1 MRLCRPC
8 INYECLFYQKNS
20 FGTSVKFMLY
30 KIVLWKCTSNRAY
43 SLFFPIVDLRD
54 VFKHFK
60 TEEMLSCLGFGAFES
75 KSSLT
80 IFPTSLNKKLLFRDI
95 CWKFLIMVLITIVSL
110 SLSSNK
116 LGNNFNCDTN
126 LLIPMSSLLILNK
139 KVLSCN
145 WLATNNNFWYH
156 QELKMGISGA
166 FF

>member
-1 MRLCRPC
+1 MSFLS
-8 INYECLFYQKNS
+8 KNS
-20 FGTSVKFMLY
+20 FGTSVKFMLS
-30 KIVLWKCTSNRAY
+30 KIVLWKCASNSAY
-43 SLFFPIVDLRD
+43 SLFFPIVDLRN

-60 TEEMLSCLGFGAFES
+60 TEEMPSCLGFGAFES

-80 IFPTSLNKKLLFRDI
+80 IFPTSLNKKLLFRDV

-116 LGNNFNCDTN
+116 LGNNFNCDTH

-156 QELKMGISGA
+156 QELKMGLSGA